1 MPTYE
6 YRCQSCR
13 RRSSR
18 LFRSFSQV
26 TNVPCPHCGSD
37 NVTRLPSTFAI
48 HKSWD
53 SGPNL
58 PSYESMSDFDEDDPA
73 SMAQWTEG
81 MGQDMGD
88 DFGGDLD
95 DYGDDFDD

>member
-13 RRSSR
+13 RRCSR

-26 TNVPCPHCGSD
+26 THISCPHCGSD
-37 NVTRLPSTFAI
+37 SMTRLPSTFAI

-53 SGPNL
+53 SGLNL
-58 PSYESMSDFDEDDPA
+58 PSSESMSDFDEDDPA
-73 SMAQWTEG
+73 SMAQWAEG

-88 DFGGDLD
+88 DFGG
-95 DYGDDFDD
+95 GFDDFDD

>member
-18 LFRSFSQV
+18 LFRSFAQV
-26 TNVPCPHCGSD
+26 TDISCPHCGSD
-37 NVTRLPSTFAI
+37 SMTRLPSTFAI

-53 SGPNL
+53 SSPNL

-73 SMAQWTEG
+73 SMAQWAEG

-88 DFGGDLD
+88 EFGGGFD